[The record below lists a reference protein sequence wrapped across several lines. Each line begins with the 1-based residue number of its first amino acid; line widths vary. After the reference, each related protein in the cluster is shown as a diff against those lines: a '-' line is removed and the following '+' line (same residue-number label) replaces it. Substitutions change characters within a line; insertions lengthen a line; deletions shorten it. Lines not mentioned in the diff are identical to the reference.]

1 MRTKLI
7 ALLLLGSSF
16 FMTAQKFELGKVSKE
31 ELEQKHYPLDES
43 APAAISFQTGKV
55 TYEFNNGF
63 TTVFTVKTRIKIYKK
78 EGYDQANQV
87 ITYYS
92 GQNSSG
98 VHIKFSQVATYN
110 LVDGKIEKTK
120 LQDEGKFS
128 NKVNRY
134 WTQKKIT
141 MPNVKE
147 GSVIEFEYTI
157 SQAGIGTPEKWNFQ
171 YRIPVA
177 YSEFITEIPEYFDY
191 NKSQKGFIFPKVT
204 TEKVQY
210 NPDFQFIRTTYIAQ
224 NMPAMK
230 QERFVNNIEN
240 YTSSISHELSYIN
253 IPLRYGGSYF
263 EPVAN
268 GWETITKN
276 IYKTDDFDRELEK
289 TKYFEDDIK
298 PLIAGLNTNKE
309 KVNAIFNFVK
319 SRVKWNGETGFLC
332 HYGVKDAYHNKIG
345 NVAEINLMLIAMLR
359 YAGVSTS
366 PVLLSTRDNGIVL
379 FPSIRNFN
387 YVIGVVEA
395 DNQLLFLDATD
406 ENAKPGILPLR
417 DLNWTGRLMRKEN
430 NVSYDVELTPKTLS
444 KETTNMSA
452 TISADGTITGKT
464 RHQLADYKALSFRST
479 VLKMNRDEYLESL
492 ESHNNAIEI
501 NQYTQ
506 ENAADLDKP
515 VVENYSFVSKN
526 DAEIIEGKIYF
537 TSKLFLT
544 DKENPFTQEV
554 RAYPI
559 DFTFPFE
566 DKYNISIEI
575 PAGYQVESLPKSV
588 NMVTGDDVGA
598 FKYQAVSTDN
608 KIQITIT
615 ATMNRAIVPADYYEV
630 LKDFYQK
637 VIEKQNEK
645 IVLIKT

>member
-1 MRTKLI
+1 MSV
-7 ALLLLGSSF
+7 SSF
-16 FMTAQKFELGKVSKE
+16 LMTAQKFELGKISKE

-43 APAAISFQTGKV
+43 AAAAILFQTGKV

-63 TTVFTVKTRIKIYKK
+63 TTVFKVKTRIKIYKK

-87 ITYYS
+87 VTYYS
-92 GQNSSG
+92 GENSSG
-98 VHIKFSQVATYN
+98 INIKFSQAATYN
-110 LVDGKIEKTK
+110 LTGGKIEKTK
-120 LQDEGKFS
+120 LDDEGKFS

-157 SQAGIGTPEKWNFQ
+157 TQAGVGTPEKWNFQ
-171 YRIPVA
+171 YKIPVA

-191 NKSQKGFIFPKVT
+191 NKNQKGFIFPKVT
-204 TEKVQY
+204 TEKIQY
-210 NPDFQFIRTTYIAQ
+210 NPDFQMTRTTYVAQ

-230 QERFVNNIEN
+230 QEKFVSNIEN
-240 YTSSISHELSYIN
+240 YTSGISHELSYIN

-268 GWETITKN
+268 GWETITKK
-276 IYKTDDFDRELEK
+276 IYKIDDFNRELEK
-289 TKYFEDDIK
+289 TKYFETDINT
-298 PLIAGLNTNKE
+298 LISGLSTNKE

-332 HYGVKDAYHNKIG
+332 HYGVKDAYTNKIG

-387 YVIGVVEA
+387 YVIAVVEA
-395 DNQLLFLDATD
+395 DNQLLLLDATD
-406 ENAKPGILPLR
+406 DNARPGILPLR
-417 DLNWTGRLMRKEN
+417 DLNRTGRLMRKEG

-444 KETTNMSA
+444 KEVTNMSA
-452 TISADGTITGKT
+452 SIDANGTITGKT
-464 RHQLADYKALSFRST
+464 RHQLTDYKALSFRST
-479 VLKMNRDEYLESL
+479 VLKMNRDEYLEYL

-501 NQYTQ
+501 KDYTQ
-506 ENAADLDKP
+506 ENATELDKP
-515 VVENYSFVSKN
+515 VVENYTFISKN
-526 DAEIIEGKIYF
+526 DTEIIDGKIYI
-537 TSKLFLT
+537 TPKLFLT

-554 RAYPI
+554 REYPI
-559 DFTFPFE
+559 DFNFPFE
-566 DKYNISIEI
+566 DKFNISIEI
-575 PAGYQVESLPKSV
+575 PSGYSIESLPKPV
-588 NMVTGDDVGA
+588 NMVTGDEVGA
-598 FKYQAVSTDN
+598 FKYLAVATDN

-615 ATMNRAIVPADYYEV
+615 ATMNRAIIPADYYDV

-645 IVLIKT
+645 IVLIKS